1 MLQTSAM
8 KRSIANIKQDKLED
22 VYHTWMNSSL
32 AKSLNCHCPKVR
44 CLGPNLLVKDMY
56 YKDVDFKANELRMNQ

>member
-1 MLQTSAM
+1 
-8 KRSIANIKQDKLED
+8 
-22 VYHTWMNSSL
+22 MNSSL